1 MSSTERE
8 LAYRQDIDGLR
19 AIAILLVV
27 GFHYFGVKGGFIGV
41 DIFFVISG
49 YLITRILL
57 VDIKHNTFSM
67 SAFYARR
74 VRRIFPALIVV
85 LVACLAFGWSQLFSD
100 DFQKLAKHV
109 MAGSMYVQ
117 NFLLWQ
123 ESGYF
128 DADAITK
135 PLLHLWSLA
144 IEEQFYLVWPIVL
157 VAFSGFRLGLIGAI
171 VSVLFISFFINIYFI
186 YHDTTTAFYLP
197 FSRLWE
203 LALGGLVAY
212 VEIFQQKITQQIQE
226 KSRLMNALSVM
237 GLLIIGFSAAILNKD
252 AAFPGWWALL
262 PITGTGL
269 LVLAGDK
276 SIINRTLLS
285 TATMKWIGKISYPL
299 YLWHWPIISF
309 AMILFGSDNKISRSV
324 KLSAFIISVLLAWAT
339 YVWVEKPIQR
349 YKITPHNTFRV
360 LGLGVATT
368 VGLFMMAYLCW
379 QQIISPRFGDVKPII
394 AIVPEKL
401 KGCMPE
407 GNQEHGS
414 IDAFKACEQP
424 LFANR
429 PTVYVVGDSHANS
442 LYQSLEAYFHQR
454 RMNVVDYSVMHCIPF
469 TLLDNR
475 GACVDYNRYI
485 QQKIAEQKPELVIF
499 AAYHTNKKMA
509 DFYHEKVEYPLFI
522 QQQAQQMAE
531 SGAQRVIVVGE
542 IPTWDISLPHVL
554 NRYFLR
560 ESKAIPKRTYAGVTP
575 SSLVMD
581 TTMRQLS
588 YHSKVTYFSLKD
600 VLCQQQGCLTHV
612 GERLPDDLIVHDY
625 GHLTQAGSQYVINNG
640 LATLIESSV
649 K

>member
-1 MSSTERE
+1 MSSPKQE
-8 LAYRQDIDGLR
+8 LVYRQDIDGLR

-27 GFHYFGVKGGFIGV
+27 GFHYFGVKGGFVGV

-57 VDIKHNTFSM
+57 VDIKNHTFSM

-117 NFLLWQ
+117 NFLLWH

-128 DADAITK
+128 DADGITK

-144 IEEQFYLVWPIVL
+144 IEEQFYLVWPILL
-157 VAFSGFRLGLIGAI
+157 VALSGFRLGLIGSI
-171 VSVLFISFFINIYFI
+171 VSVFFISFFINIYFI

-203 LALGGLVAY
+203 LAFGGLVAY
-212 VEIFQQKITQQIQE
+212 IELFHQKISQKILE
-226 KSRLMNALSVM
+226 KKLLMNVLSVM
-237 GLLIIGFSAAILNKD
+237 GLLMISVAAAILNKD

-269 LVLAGDK
+269 LVLAGDN

-285 TATMKWIGKISYPL
+285 NAFMKWIGKISYPL
-299 YLWHWPIISF
+299 YLWHWPMISF

-324 KLSAFIISVLLAWAT
+324 KLSAFVISVLLAWAT
-339 YVWVEKPIQR
+339 YLWVEKPIQR
-349 YKITPHNTFRV
+349 YKITPNNTLGV
-360 LGLGVATT
+360 LGLGLATT
-368 VGLFMMAYLCW
+368 GGIFIIAYLCW
-379 QQIISPRFGDVKPII
+379 QQIISPRFGDIKPIA

-429 PTVYVVGDSHANS
+429 PTVYIVGDSHANS

-469 TLLDNR
+469 TLLDTR

-485 QQKIAEQKPELVIF
+485 QQKIAEQKPALVIF
-499 AAYHTNKKMA
+499 AAYHTNSKMA
-509 DFYHEKVEYPLFI
+509 DFYHEKIAYPDFV
-522 QQQAQQMAE
+522 QQQTQQMTVL
-531 SGAQRVIVVGE
+531 GAQHVIMVGE
-542 IPTWDISLPHVL
+542 IPTWDVSLPHVL

-560 ESKAIPKRTYAGVTP
+560 EGKAIPKRTYTGVIQ

-581 TTMRQLS
+581 TTLRQLS
-588 YHSKVTYFSLKD
+588 YSPKVSYFSLKD
-600 VLCQQQGCLTHV
+600 ILCQQQGCLTQV
-612 GERLPDDLIVHDY
+612 GEQLPNDLIVYDY
-625 GHLTQAGSQYVINNG
+625 GHLTRAGSEYVINNG
-640 LATLIESSV
+640 LSTLIESFV

>member
-1 MSSTERE
+1 MSSPKQE
-8 LAYRQDIDGLR
+8 LVYRQDIDGLR

-27 GFHYFGVKGGFIGV
+27 GFHYFGVKGGFVGV

-57 VDIKHNTFSM
+57 VDIKHNTFSV

-85 LVACLAFGWSQLFSD
+85 LVACLGLGWSQLFSD

-117 NFLLWQ
+117 NFLLWH

-128 DADAITK
+128 DADGITK

-144 IEEQFYLVWPIVL
+144 IEEQFYLVWPILL
-157 VAFSGFRLGLIGAI
+157 VALSGFRLGLIGSI
-171 VSVLFISFFINIYFI
+171 VSVLFVSFFINIYFI

-212 VEIFQQKITQQIQE
+212 VEIFHQKISLHIRE
-226 KSRLMNALSVM
+226 KKRLMNVLSVM
-237 GLLIIGFSAAILNKD
+237 GLLMITVAAAILNKD

-269 LVLAGDK
+269 LVLAGDN

-285 TATMKWIGKISYPL
+285 NTFMKWIGKISYPL
-299 YLWHWPIISF
+299 YLWHWPMISF

-324 KLSAFIISVLLAWAT
+324 KLSAFVISVLLAWAT
-339 YVWVEKPIQR
+339 YLWVEKPIQR
-349 YKITPHNTFRV
+349 YKITPNNTLRV
-360 LGLGVATT
+360 LGLGIATT
-368 VGLFMMAYLCW
+368 GGIFIVAYLCW
-379 QQIISPRFGDVKPII
+379 QQTISPRFGDIKPIA

-442 LYQSLEAYFHQR
+442 LYQSLETYFHQR

-469 TLLDNR
+469 TLLDTR

-485 QQKIAEQKPELVIF
+485 QQKIAEQKPALVIF
-499 AAYHTNKKMA
+499 AAYHINDKMA
-509 DFYHEKVEYPLFI
+509 DFYHEKIAYPYFI
-522 QQQAQQMAE
+522 QQQAEHMAV
-531 SGAQRVIVVGE
+531 SGAQHVIMVGE
-542 IPTWDISLPHVL
+542 IPTWDVSLPHVL

-560 ESKAIPKRTYAGVTP
+560 EGKAIPKRTYTGVIQ

-581 TTMRQLS
+581 TTLRQLS
-588 YHSKVTYFSLKD
+588 YSPKVSYFSLKD
-600 VLCQQQGCLTHV
+600 ILCQQQGCLTQV
-612 GERLPDDLIVHDY
+612 GEQLPNDLIVYDY
-625 GHLTQAGSQYVINNG
+625 GHLTRAGSEYVINNG
-640 LATLIESSV
+640 LSTLIESSV

>member
-1 MSSTERE
+1 MGIS
-8 LAYRQDIDGLR
+8 
-19 AIAILLVV
+19 
-27 GFHYFGVKGGFIGV
+27 IG
-41 DIFFVISG
+41 
-49 YLITRILL
+49 
-57 VDIKHNTFSM
+57 
-67 SAFYARR
+67 
-74 VRRIFPALIVV
+74 
-85 LVACLAFGWSQLFSD
+85 W
-100 DFQKLAKHV
+100 
-109 MAGSMYVQ
+109 
-117 NFLLWQ
+117 
-123 ESGYF
+123 
-128 DADAITK
+128 
-135 PLLHLWSLA
+135 
-144 IEEQFYLVWPIVL
+144 
-157 VAFSGFRLGLIGAI
+157 
-171 VSVLFISFFINIYFI
+171 
-186 YHDTTTAFYLP
+186 
-197 FSRLWE
+197 
-203 LALGGLVAY
+203 LGGLCRNFSSKNQPAHTR
-212 VEIFQQKITQQIQE
+212 K
-226 KSRLMNALSVM
+226 KLLMNVLSVM
-237 GLLIIGFSAAILNKD
+237 GLLMISVAAAILNKD

-269 LVLAGDK
+269 LVLAGDN

-285 TATMKWIGKISYPL
+285 NAFMKWIGKISYPL
-299 YLWHWPIISF
+299 YLWHWPMISF

-324 KLSAFIISVLLAWAT
+324 KLTAFVISVLLAWAT
-339 YVWVEKPIQR
+339 YLWVEKPIQR
-349 YKITPHNTFRV
+349 YKITPNNTLRV

-368 VGLFMMAYLCW
+368 GGIFIIAYLCW
-379 QQIISPRFGDVKPII
+379 QQIISPRFGDIKPIA

-442 LYQSLEAYFHQR
+442 LYQSLESYFYR
-454 RMNVVDYSVMHCIPF
+454 RHINVVDYSVMHCIPF
-469 TLLDNR
+469 TLLDTR

-509 DFYHEKVEYPLFI
+509 DFYHEKVEYPFFI
-522 QQQAQQMAE
+522 QQQAAQMAE

-560 ESKAIPKRTYAGVTP
+560 ESKAIPKRTYTGVTP

-600 VLCQQQGCLTHV
+600 VLCQQQGCLTQV
-612 GERLPDDLIVHDY
+612 GEQLPDDLIVHDY